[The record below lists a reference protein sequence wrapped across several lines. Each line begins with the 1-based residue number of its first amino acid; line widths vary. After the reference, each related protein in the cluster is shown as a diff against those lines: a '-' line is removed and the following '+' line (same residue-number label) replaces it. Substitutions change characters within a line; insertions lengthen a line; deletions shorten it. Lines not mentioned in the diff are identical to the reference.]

1 MRYINKQLQ
10 DKNIVEQTNKL
21 YLQILTIAIYSF
33 KKDSRNF

>member
-21 YLQILTIAIYSF
+21 YLQIFNNCNL
-33 KKDSRNF
+33 